1 MDRKAC
7 CDAEI
12 IECINR
18 IIEKDNDKLYD
29 KLKKMGIAFAA
40 MTIRQISLLEK
51 RIATAMKKWHKSE
64 KTSLLNSESLFSFL
78 SSHTTE
84 SEADAELVQAVSQAV
99 EETCGDVLQASA
111 DQYIRQ
117 TDAEL
122 SVTEIS
128 APTAAAV
135 SEASVQAGTSV
146 LRHVTDEISNIIQE
160 AINNG
165 DSVDDAAK
173 RIFDDRLRDEYYEAR
188 RVAQTEMMRT
198 HAYAKYEA
206 LQQSP
211 VVNAKRWRHTGA
223 KGAASRENHVNISGQ
238 TVPKDQPFT
247 LTGRDGATYHPML
260 PHDTA
265 LPAAEA
271 INCHCIL
278 EAVIDKDLKSL
289 PPEQKAQMQR
299 DNIRMLN
306 ENYAEKSGKYKQ
318 IAGLPVD
325 NTTESGII
333 KPITVDDIAAVD
345 KDGAITEQC
354 KEVISNTI
362 EKYQKEGHKFSFDSV
377 RIVDIPKKENGG
389 QDVLR
394 TNAINIGGYPKV
406 VLEIN
411 KNVFAG
417 ADEEAIDK
425 IFQKTTFTVCDSLEE
440 AVIHEI
446 GHAKTIYSRTYAN
459 YERIAEELEYV
470 HDIDVSKLASSDG
483 LEGIAECEVL
493 LSRGEKLSDEIMN
506 IYNTYT
512 TGGG

>member
-1 MDRKAC
+1 
-7 CDAEI
+7 
-12 IECINR
+12 
-18 IIEKDNDKLYD
+18 
-29 KLKKMGIAFAA
+29 
-40 MTIRQISLLEK
+40 
-51 RIATAMKKWHKSE
+51 
-64 KTSLLNSESLFSFL
+64 
-78 SSHTTE
+78 
-84 SEADAELVQAVSQAV
+84 
-99 EETCGDVLQASA
+99 
-111 DQYIRQ
+111 
-117 TDAEL
+117 
-122 SVTEIS
+122 
-128 APTAAAV
+128 
-135 SEASVQAGTSV
+135 
-146 LRHVTDEISNIIQE
+146 
-160 AINNG
+160 
-165 DSVDDAAK
+165 
-173 RIFDDRLRDEYYEAR
+173 
-188 RVAQTEMMRT
+188 
-198 HAYAKYEA
+198 
-206 LQQSP
+206 
-211 VVNAKRWRHTGA
+211 
-223 KGAASRENHVNISGQ
+223 
-238 TVPKDQPFT
+238 
-247 LTGRDGATYHPML
+247 
-260 PHDTA
+260 
-265 LPAAEA
+265 
-271 INCHCIL
+271 
-278 EAVIDKDLKSL
+278 
-289 PPEQKAQMQR
+289 MQR

-425 IFQKTTFTVCDSLEE
+425 IFQKTTFTVCDSLEV